1 MRTFNLN
8 LAVIIL
14 LLVGF
19 LGFNSLFVISEGNV
33 GIVTRFGKVVRT
45 SDAELAVSRP
55 GLHFKIPFIDKV
67 RVLDARIQTL
77 SSLADRF
84 VTAEKKDL
92 IIDSYVKWRI
102 SDPSTFY
109 LTTAGG
115 NIMQAEELLRRR
127 INNSLRSQ
135 IGRLTIHEIVS
146 GQEQAPRSNYSMLS
160 NSLESPFDSA
170 VSGNVANVANA
181 ANTANEVN
189 AANAISA
196 ANAANAANAE
206 SNGQSQT
213 QAQGNAANAANTQ
226 GMSAGDA
233 AFSNLQNA
241 MAAENLRGSED
252 TASVSS
258 DNFAGDELENMI
270 ANSKREQVMQN
281 ALRDLGKNS
290 AELGIAIVDVRIKQ
304 INLPPEVS
312 NSIYQR
318 MRAERDAVAKLHR
331 SQGRREAEAI
341 KAQADREV
349 AVMIA
354 TAEREARRVM
364 GNGDAEAT
372 KIYAT
377 AYSQS
382 PELFNFLRS
391 MDAYK
396 KSMSRGNDVLVLEPD
411 SEFFRFFK
419 NPD

>member
-1 MRTFNLN
+1 MRSSTLN
-8 LAVIIL
+8 LVLAT
-14 LLVGF
+14 LLVVLF

-33 GIVTRFGKVVRT
+33 GIVTRFGKVLRN
-45 SDAELAVSRP
+45 SDAELAVSEP

-77 SSLADRF
+77 SSRADRF

-146 GQEQAPRSNYSMLS
+146 GQEQAPRSGYSVLD
-160 NSLESPFDSA
+160 NVTLESTFDS
-170 VSGNVANVANA
+170 VTANPQTA
-181 ANTANEVN
+181 ANTNAEANTT
-189 AANAISA
+189 ADADANADTATIA
-196 ANAANAANAE
+196 TTDV
-206 SNGQSQT
+206 NGDS
-213 QAQGNAANAANTQ
+213 
-226 GMSAGDA
+226 
-233 AFSNLQNA
+233 
-241 MAAENLRGSED
+241 D
-252 TASVSS
+252 TASVNS
-258 DNFAGDELENMI
+258 DGQTGDAVENMI
-270 ANSKREQVMQN
+270 SNSKREQVMQN
-281 ALRDLGKNS
+281 ALRDLGS
-290 AELGIAIVDVRIKQ
+290 SSDELGIEIVDVRIKQ

-331 SQGRREAEAI
+331 SQGRREAETI

-354 TAEREARRVM
+354 TAEREARRIM
-364 GNGDAEAT
+364 GEGDAEAT
-372 KIYAT
+372 RIYANV
-377 AYSQS
+377 YSQS
-382 PELFNFLRS
+382 PELFDFLRS
-391 MDAYK
+391 MDAYREA
-396 KSMSRGNDVLVLEPD
+396 MSAGNDVLVLKPD
-411 SEFFRFFK
+411 SEFFRYFSDPKGGKDSFRFDF
-419 NPD
+419 N